1 MSESVV
7 TGATRW
13 LMGIFICLLL
23 GAFVYANAAKP
34 RVLILQSYDLSY
46 SWSRDMEVAIDRVF
60 KDKPYVFKKHYMDT
74 KRHPDRAFAE
84 KQGIVARNIID
95 EWVPDVLIALDD
107 DAQKYVARHYKNHP
121 TIKIIHAG
129 INGDSTQYG
138 YDQATNVTG
147 ILERK
152 QLGAVRD
159 VVIEGAKDGKG
170 GWKRSWR
177 IAHIGD
183 TSGSVHEDAR
193 HIAAYDWKPVQ
204 LVGNTLVNTFEQWQA
219 AVLDANRKADYLL
232 TTNYRKIARSATDAR
247 LVSPVEVVAWTEQHA
262 TIPIIGTNGFY
273 VEDGGMFALATS
285 PLEQG
290 ETVAAMAVRV
300 LDKGMEP
307 SRIKELHSREFI
319 TYMRRAA
326 MVAKGFE
333 VPRVYESFARATNN
347 YFE

>member
-1 MSESVV
+1 MTRLALLRQRHGSVI
-7 TGATRW
+7 RW
-13 LMGIFICLLL
+13 SGWMLLAGVLAL
-23 GAFVYANAAKP
+23 GAYRQTLHWQV
-34 RVLILQSYDLSY
+34 
-46 SWSRDMEVAIDRVF
+46 
-60 KDKPYVFKKHYMDT
+60 
-74 KRHPDRAFAE
+74 
-84 KQGIVARNIID
+84 G
-95 EWVPDVLIALDD
+95 
-107 DAQKYVARHYKNHP
+107 
-121 TIKIIHAG
+121 
-129 INGDSTQYG
+129 
-138 YDQATNVTG
+138 
-147 ILERK
+147 
-152 QLGAVRD
+152 
-159 VVIEGAKDGKG
+159 
-170 GWKRSWR
+170 
-177 IAHIGD
+177 
-183 TSGSVHEDAR
+183 HE
-193 HIAAYDWKPVQ
+193 
-204 LVGNTLVNTFEQWQA
+204 
-219 AVLDANRKADYLL
+219 
-232 TTNYRKIARSATDAR
+232 RSATDAR